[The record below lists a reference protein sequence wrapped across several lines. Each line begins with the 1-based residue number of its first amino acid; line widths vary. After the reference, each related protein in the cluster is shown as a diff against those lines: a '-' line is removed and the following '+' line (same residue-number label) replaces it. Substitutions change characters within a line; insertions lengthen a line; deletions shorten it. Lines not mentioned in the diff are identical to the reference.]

1 LIELGVPYSDPL
13 ADGPII
19 QVAATR
25 ALQRGTRLEQ
35 VLEVVQAVSPS
46 LQAPLILFTYYNP
59 ILNRGIQQFL
69 EQIASAGIRGLVV
82 PDLPLEE
89 ANELLEP
96 AAAMGIEAIWLVAH
110 TSSKERIE
118 AIARSSQ

>member
-19 QVAATR
+19 QAAATR

-89 ANELLEP
+89 ANELL
-96 AAAMGIEAIWLVAH
+96 
-110 TSSKERIE
+110 
-118 AIARSSQ
+118 